1 MRRTLAALV
10 FLAVA
15 QPAHATWS
23 VIALDQKTGTL
34 VIASAT
40 CVTSAGLAKRGGLK
54 SIQAIVVPG
63 IGIAAAQ
70 AGVDD
75 TRANQML
82 IYGELQKG
90 TAPADILTLLKQDPR
105 IESRQ
110 FGILDLQ
117 GRMAGFSGSRNGAE
131 SLDVQGQVAGTTIFY
146 SIQGNILARREVV
159 HDAVKAFTSASGS
172 LADRVM
178 AAMEVADKQGG
189 DRRCTCDTPPAVQA
203 PCDAKTS
210 HVAYIL
216 QAEKGDKPGQSHSD
230 GEYSMFIDVTDA
242 NITPAENANPVR
254 TLRMRYDAW
263 KKSKSKL

>member
-1 MRRTLAALV
+1 MRRLIFALLLLV
-10 FLAVA
+10 VA
-15 QPAHATWS
+15 QPAYATWS
-23 VIALDQKTGTL
+23 IIAIDQRTGTMI
-34 VIASAT
+34 IASAT
-40 CVTSAGLAKRGGLK
+40 CVTSSGLAKRGGLK

-70 AGVDD
+70 AAVDSS
-75 TRANQML
+75 RANQML
-82 IYGELQKG
+82 IYQELQKG
-90 TAPADILTLLKQDPR
+90 TAPGDILALLKQDPA

-117 GRMAGFSGSRNGAE
+117 GRMAGFSGSRNGAT
-131 SLDVQGQVAGTTIFY
+131 SLDSQGQVAGTTIFY
-146 SIQGNILARREVV
+146 SIQGNILARPEVV
-159 HDAVKAFTSASGS
+159 HEAVKAFTSAAGT

-178 AAMEVADKQGG
+178 AGMEAADRQGG

-203 PCDAKTS
+203 PCDAKTA
-210 HVAYIL
+210 HVAYVL

-242 NITPAENANPVR
+242 NITPTENANPVK

-263 KKSKSKL
+263 KKSKTGK